1 MAGHIASK
9 RQLKKKNKGKTRKA
23 RVSLKLRKK
32 KAPDEPRVKRG
43 KSKAFDEVLSTGRVS
58 GRSNSFLKSSGGGSG
73 SGPRKGGGGA
83 KPADEA
89 KKVDKWSPA
98 NPKLTAE
105 FPRPMPLSVL
115 PIVAFRRAN
124 ANRITRQNRGE

>member
-32 KAPDEPRVKRG
+32 KAPEEPRVKRG

-73 SGPRKGGGGA
+73 SGPRKGGGA
-83 KPADEA
+83 KPAEDGKE
-89 KKVDKWSPA
+89 VDKWSPA
-98 NPKLTAE
+98 NPVLTAQ
-105 FPRPMPLSVL
+105 FPRPMPLSML
-115 PIVAFRRAN
+115 PIVAVRRAN
-124 ANRITRQNRGE
+124 ANRITQQNRGE